1 MHYSELNFPK
11 DVSTS
16 SESSDEFT
24 PAKVVVINVVQN
36 RMQLP
41 NLVRG
46 VERFQISNRAGAF
59 IANCVLSDF
68 NVISSTNKQYV
79 IDNYASCNVK
89 GKYRTEIR
97 ENEAIFFPSCK

>member
-1 MHYSELNFPK
+1 MEPQSAKDKKFSQRYKNVLQSNDKAQSSTSNEYNFDNQNMHYSELNFPK

-24 PAKVVVINVVQN
+24 PAKVVVKNVVQN

-46 VERFQISNRAGAF
+46 VERFQILNRAGAF
-59 IANCVLSDF
+59 LPTAFCLIL
-68 NVISSTNKQYV
+68 T
-79 IDNYASCNVK
+79 
-89 GKYRTEIR
+89 
-97 ENEAIFFPSCK
+97 